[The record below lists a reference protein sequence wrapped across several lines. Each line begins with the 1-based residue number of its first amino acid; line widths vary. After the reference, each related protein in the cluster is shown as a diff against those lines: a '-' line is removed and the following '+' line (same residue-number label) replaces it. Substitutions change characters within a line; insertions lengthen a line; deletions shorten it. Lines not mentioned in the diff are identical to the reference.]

1 MPSHTKIV
9 SRHDKVETYPFFC
22 YKNARTLHNQTSLS
36 VQDVLQTSGEL
47 LVVSWYSGSFQF
59 YPYWQNIKNC
69 EIKLTEKKLTEIKEL
84 HMELQLRYDWH
95 RHKSGQ
101 SRCPQLWWKPV
112 PGDIQGQAA
121 PGSEQPGRV
130 VDVPIHY
137 SGAGL
142 EDI

>member
-69 EIKLTEKKLTEIKEL
+69 EIKLTEKKI
-84 HMELQLRYDWH
+84 DWN
-95 RHKSGQ
+95 
-101 SRCPQLWWKPV
+101 
-112 PGDIQGQAA
+112 
-121 PGSEQPGRV
+121 
-130 VDVPIHY
+130 
-137 SGAGL
+137 
-142 EDI
+142 